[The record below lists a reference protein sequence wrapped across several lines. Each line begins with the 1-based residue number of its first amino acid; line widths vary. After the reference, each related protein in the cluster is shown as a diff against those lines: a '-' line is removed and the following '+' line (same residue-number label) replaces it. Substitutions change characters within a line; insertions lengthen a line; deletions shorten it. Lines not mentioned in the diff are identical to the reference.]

1 MMTHHYHKTRS
12 LITEV
17 NMLNKFKKWFK
28 SKTINTA
35 LIIALLGVLELN
47 FQYLQ
52 GMLGDYYGV
61 TWIVF
66 SMIMVVLRAMTTQS
80 LNDK

>member
-1 MMTHHYHKTRS
+1 
-12 LITEV
+12 
-17 NMLNKFKKWFK
+17 MLSKIKQYLK

-35 LIIALLGVLELN
+35 LIIAILGVLELN

-52 GMLGDYYGV
+52 GMLGEYYGA

-66 SMIMVVLRAMTTQS
+66 SMLMVVLRSVTTTS
-80 LNDK
+80 IDNK

>member
-1 MMTHHYHKTRS
+1 
-12 LITEV
+12 
-17 NMLNKFKKWFK
+17 MLAKIKKWLK

-52 GMLGDYYGV
+52 EILGEYYGV

-66 SMIMVVLRAMTTQS
+66 SMLMMVLRSMTTTS
-80 LNDK
+80 LDSK

>member
-1 MMTHHYHKTRS
+1 
-12 LITEV
+12 
-17 NMLNKFKKWFK
+17 MLSKIKQYLK

-52 GMLGDYYGV
+52 GMLGEYYGA
-61 TWIVF
+61 TWIVY
-66 SMIMVVLRAMTTQS
+66 SMLMLVLRSMTTTS
-80 LNDK
+80 IDNK

>member
-1 MMTHHYHKTRS
+1 
-12 LITEV
+12 
-17 NMLNKFKKWFK
+17 MLNKIRQYLK

-47 FQYLQ
+47 FQYFQ
-52 GMLGDYYGV
+52 GMLGEYYGA

-66 SMIMVVLRAMTTQS
+66 SMLMVVLRSVTTTS
-80 LNDK
+80 IDNK